1 MNQKCNYPSFDSP
14 LFNSENKAFTDLT
27 QFQVQTYRN
36 FIKHMHDIPLVRI
49 SLILQAVIEI
59 MLNLIFG
66 SIK

>member
-1 MNQKCNYPSFDSP
+1 MNRKFNYPSFDSP
-14 LFNSENKAFTDLT
+14 LCNSENKAFIDLT
-27 QFQVQTYRN
+27 QFQVQTYLN
-36 FIKHMHDIPLVRI
+36 FIKHMHDIPQVRI